1 MKKPLAFIGTRF
13 GNDGLF
19 QAAEEL
25 GIPIAGWFD
34 RYYAGNTEMFAGYPI
49 LGSDLD
55 ITEADRE
62 KYDFFLASHYS
73 GHPVVDN
80 PDHNGL
86 ALRLERIR
94 LIREKNLPLV
104 NLITPSAYIHPTTKV
119 GQGVYVGH
127 NAIIRANCI
136 LGDFSYFC
144 HGSGLGHDVE
154 VKENVIVLAHAVMSA
169 DVVLEKNCMIG
180 INATVVN
187 GYYGKKLIIGENSK
201 VAAGAVVYK
210 DVEASKF
217 VSVQGRV
224 MKKLDH
230 MEE

>member
-1 MKKPLAFIGTRF
+1 MKPLAFIGTRF

-34 RYYAGNTEMFAGYPI
+34 RYYAGNTETFSGYPI

-55 ITEADRE
+55 ITDEDRE
-62 KYDFFLASHYS
+62 KYVFFLASHYS
-73 GHPVVDN
+73 GHPVVNN
-80 PDHNGL
+80 PDHNGM

-94 LIREKNLPLV
+94 LIKEQQLPLI
-104 NLITPSAYIHPTTKV
+104 NLITPSAYVHPTTKI
-119 GQGVYVGH
+119 GKGVYVGH

-154 VKENVIVLAHAVMSA
+154 IGENVIVLAHAVLSA
-169 DVVLEKNCMIG
+169 DVILEDNCMIG
-180 INATVVN
+180 INATIVN
-187 GYYGKKLIIGENSK
+187 GYYNRKIIVGKNSK
-201 VAAGAVVYK
+201 IAAGAAVYK
-210 DVEASKF
+210 DVEPNKF
-217 VSVQGRV
+217 VSVEGRV
-224 MKKLDH
+224 MRKLDS
-230 MEE
+230 EEE

>member
-1 MKKPLAFIGTRF
+1 MKPLAFIGTRF

-34 RYYAGNTEMFAGYPI
+34 RYYAGNTETFSGYPI

-55 ITEADRE
+55 ITDEDRE
-62 KYDFFLASHYS
+62 KYVFFLASHYS
-73 GHPVVDN
+73 GHPVVNN
-80 PDHNGL
+80 PDHNGM

-94 LIREKNLPLV
+94 LIKEQQLPLI
-104 NLITPSAYIHPTTKV
+104 NLITPSAYVHPTTKI

-154 VKENVIVLAHAVMSA
+154 IGENVIVLAHAVLSA
-169 DVVLEKNCMIG
+169 DVILEDNCMIG
-180 INATVVN
+180 INATIVN
-187 GYYGKKLIIGENSK
+187 GYYNRKIIVGKNSK
-201 VAAGAVVYK
+201 IAAGAAVYK
-210 DVEASKF
+210 DVGPNKF
-217 VSVQGRV
+217 VSVEGRV
-224 MKKLDH
+224 MRKLDS
-230 MEE
+230 EEE